1 MIFETV
7 KIKVKTP
14 GASDFEPF
22 LKCYIPDT
30 SKEMPHYHKR
40 PAVIICP
47 GGGYE
52 FRSFRED
59 EPVALKYLAN
69 GIAAFVLE
77 YSTGSDLYS
86 SSSARFPQQLCEAC
100 EAIKTVRD
108 NAVKWD
114 IDPHR
119 VFIGGFSAGGH
130 LASSAVTMYGSKDV
144 IENLGGDAEDYR
156 PDGGILCYP
165 VISHN
170 CDTHVGSFKAL
181 LGEKYCDPEARRYV
195 STETH
200 IDKNTPPCFIWS
212 TSDDNAVPIINSL
225 VFAEALTSNKIRYQL
240 QIYHSG
246 QHGLALCDRITSSDP
261 SLKIDDYAEWIN
273 DSIKWIYKNF

>member
-77 YSTGSDLYS
+77 YLSL
-86 SSSARFPQQLCEAC
+86 
-100 EAIKTVRD
+100 I
-108 NAVKWD
+108 
-114 IDPHR
+114 
-119 VFIGGFSAGGH
+119 
-130 LASSAVTMYGSKDV
+130 
-144 IENLGGDAEDYR
+144 
-156 PDGGILCYP
+156 
-165 VISHN
+165 
-170 CDTHVGSFKAL
+170 
-181 LGEKYCDPEARRYV
+181 
-195 STETH
+195 H
-200 IDKNTPPCFIWS
+200 I
-212 TSDDNAVPIINSL
+212 
-225 VFAEALTSNKIRYQL
+225 
-240 QIYHSG
+240 
-246 QHGLALCDRITSSDP
+246 
-261 SLKIDDYAEWIN
+261 
-273 DSIKWIYKNF
+273 

>member
-1 MIFETV
+1 MIFE
-7 KIKVKTP
+7 KINIKVRTK

-30 SKEMPHYHKR
+30 SNEMPHYHKR

-77 YSTGSDLYS
+77 YSTGSDRYS
-86 SSSARFPQQLCEAC
+86 KYAARFPQQLCEAC

-108 NAVKWD
+108 NADKWD

-130 LASSAVTMYGSKDV
+130 LASSAVTMYGTKEV
-144 IENLGGDAEDYR
+144 LENLGGCAEDYR

-170 CDTHVGSFKAL
+170 CATHSGSFKAL
-181 LGEKYCDPEARRYV
+181 LGDKYGDRDLLNYV

-200 IDKNTPPCFIWS
+200 IDGSTPPCFIWS
-212 TSDDNAVPIINSL
+212 TSDDNAVPIMNSL
-225 VFAEALTSNKIRYQL
+225 VFAENLTNNNVKYQL

-246 QHGLALCDRITSSDP
+246 QHGLALCDRVTSANP
-261 SLKIDDYAEWIN
+261 NQKIDDYSEWIN
-273 DSIKWIYKNF
+273 DSIRWIYKNF